1 MKPIKDD
8 LLDLGGII
16 GSLGSLLDVTETNLD
31 SSTQKSTVSLPL
43 SQQEIKAF
51 EGLCA
56 MENKS
61 PKEKIA
67 ELIKNYLEQ
76 KRKQMEK

>member
-1 MKPIKDD
+1 MIKDD

-16 GSLGSLLDVTETNLD
+16 GSLLDLTETNSD
-31 SSTQKSTVSLPL
+31 SSTQESTVSLPL

-56 MENKS
+56 MENTS

-67 ELIKNYLEQ
+67 ELIKNYLEE

>member
-16 GSLGSLLDVTETNLD
+16 GSLGSLLETKPD
-31 SSTQKSTVSLPL
+31 SETQKSTVSLPL
-43 SQQEIKAF
+43 SKQEIKAF

-56 MENKS
+56 MENTS

-67 ELIKNYLEQ
+67 ELIKNYLEE